1 MTQPEIKARY
11 AINVLENS
19 SGEILLLKRHPDSRL
34 GSGQWGF
41 PGGHIREDEDPAECA
56 RRELEEELG
65 PDCHTELL
73 QQYGPV
79 RDTWYGGE
87 FEVHL
92 FHHRW
97 LGGDIVLNHE
107 HTEYA
112 WVSRDAYP
120 DYAIMDGVDEDLFY
134 LGIWRVEFL
143 NANRLP

>member
-19 SGEILLLKRHPDSRL
+19 SGEILLLKRRPDSRL
-34 GSGQWGF
+34 GAGLWGF
-41 PGGHIREDEDPAECA
+41 PGGHIRDNESP
-56 RRELEEELG
+56 EEIG
-65 PDCHTELL
+65 PDCQTELL

-87 FEVHL
+87 FEVWL

-97 LGGDIVLNHE
+97 QNGEIVLNHE

-112 WVSRDAYP
+112 WVSRDAYR

-143 NANRLP
+143 NASRLP